1 MDDPFTPEQLDRLT
15 GEINQ
20 QLRELSAAEP
30 ATARGK
36 EAARQRGRL
45 RQRERIE
52 KATTEDAATF
62 LARFRAAAR
71 KDLCEQGGL
80 LHAQWQK
87 FHDLASKDML
97 KTFGGILVGMG
108 LAGSTLATVA
118 VAVCVYVLYLG
129 VEAFC
134 AGEE

>member
-1 MDDPFTPEQLDRLT
+1 MDDGVFSPEQLDRLT
-15 GEINQ
+15 DEINQ
-20 QLRELSAAEP
+20 QLRDLSAAEP
-30 ATARGK
+30 AETRAKDPARPR
-36 EAARQRGRL
+36 AR
-45 RQRERIE
+45 RQRELIE
-52 KATTEDAATF
+52 KATQQDAAEF

-80 LHAQWQK
+80 LHAQWQR

-118 VAVCVYVLYLG
+118 VAISVYVLYLG
-129 VEAFC
+129 IEAFC

>member
-1 MDDPFTPEQLDRLT
+1 MENVFTQEQIEDLT

-20 QLRELSAAEP
+20 QLRDLSAAES
-30 ATARGK
+30 ATLRAK
-36 EAARQRGRL
+36 EPSRPRAS
-45 RQRERIE
+45 RQREAIE
-52 KATTEDAATF
+52 TATGQDAATF
-62 LARFRAAAR
+62 LSRFRAAAR
-71 KDLCEQGGL
+71 KDLCEQGGI

-118 VAVCVYVLYLG
+118 VAICVYVLYLG

-134 AGEE
+134 AGED